1 MRQTGVPV
9 GLTDVKPH
17 KQVKSILGQMM
28 LERKI
33 KQGKKMRSAGVGETL
48 NKGVRESL
56 MEEVTSGD

>member
-1 MRQTGVPV
+1 M
-9 GLTDVKPH
+9 KPH